1 MVNTKI
7 RKILHI
13 TKSYIRSSKGKVL
26 DTLYEEGYYPIRL
39 IYEKFD
45 REKNQARGGNG
56 YHAPCKKRSFL
67 EFHETSVPLPISQR
81 MGMRKAITHLRLQL
95 LPHNYENQINKLTGH
110 HPPHPIPLLTPSGG
124 GFVEGRVV
132 HLIYIGRELPL

>member
-7 RKILHI
+7 RKISHT

-67 EFHETSVPLPISQR
+67 EFHETSVPLPITQR
-81 MGMRKAITHLRLQL
+81 MGMRKAIALLQA
-95 LPHNYENQINKLTGH
+95 TA
-110 HPPHPIPLLTPSGG
+110 PPTQLSNS
-124 GFVEGRVV
+124 E
-132 HLIYIGRELPL
+132 

>member
-67 EFHETSVPLPISQR
+67 EFHETSVPPAHFPTYGHEKS
-81 MGMRKAITHLRLQL
+81 
-95 LPHNYENQINKLTGH
+95 HNPFTGYSSSHTIIKIGINN
-110 HPPHPIPLLTPSGG
+110 
-124 GFVEGRVV
+124 
-132 HLIYIGRELPL
+132 